1 MKCVLCGGGEF
12 KGIFVSL
19 KVYIFKLPITRECN
33 ITTGTEQEQEW
44 TTTAII
50 IIVPESDK
58 GLVPCVGVRRACG
71 LMTEVA

>member
-19 KVYIFKLPITRECN
+19 NVYVFKLPITTEYN
-33 ITTGTEQEQEW
+33 ITTGREQEQEW
-44 TTTAII
+44 TTTAIT

-58 GLVPCVGVRRACG
+58 GLCLVWELGG
-71 LMTEVA
+71 HVA